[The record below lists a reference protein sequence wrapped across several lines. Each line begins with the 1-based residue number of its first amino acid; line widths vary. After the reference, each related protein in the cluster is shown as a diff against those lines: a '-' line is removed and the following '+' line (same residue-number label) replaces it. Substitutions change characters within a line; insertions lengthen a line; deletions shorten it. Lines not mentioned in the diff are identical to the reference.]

1 MMEPPRRALHRAGCV
16 RSPLCNRRAD
26 RHPHAHTHT
35 HIHGGDKVPKAHDP
49 DSQGSE
55 EVDHLQDSQKLS
67 KCLAWSFSATVSLN
81 LVVS

>member
-1 MMEPPRRALHRAGCV
+1 MRYTELDVLGVHFAIGGLTGIHT
-16 RSPLCNRRAD
+16 
-26 RHPHAHTHT
+26 HTHTHT